1 MMRSM
6 LRKLNREER
15 SWVAYDWASSAYS
28 IVVTTA
34 IFPIFYQS
42 ITPERIY
49 LSTWGYANSLASL
62 FVALLAPILG
72 TIADYWG
79 RKRRFFLLFFT
90 LGVVTT
96 MSFVLTGE
104 GQWFLA
110 LVLYVGSLIGFSGAN
125 LFYDSFLVDV
135 TTEERMDRVSTQ
147 GFGFGYIGSTIP
159 FVAGILLITAA
170 ERIGISTM
178 AATRL
183 AFLITG
189 LWWLVFGIP
198 IIRNVRQ
205 KYGIEPHPHPIR
217 DSFARLKSTLSHIRN
232 YRSVFIFLVAYFFYI
247 DGVDTIIRMATPI
260 ALSMGIDSDTLLII
274 LLVIQI
280 VAFPCAILY
289 GRLAVRFSAW
299 KMLFVGIGVYVGVV
313 LVAFFLPSIDDLG
326 RRTALFWVLSLMV
339 ASSQGGIQALSR
351 SIYGKLIPKE
361 RSAEFFGFYNIFG
374 RFAAIMGPF
383 LVAGVTQIT
392 GQERFGVLSILIVF
406 IVGGVM
412 LAVGGDPDASVER
425 RDV

>member
-1 MMRSM
+1 
-6 LRKLNREER
+6 
-15 SWVAYDWASSAYS
+15 
-28 IVVTTA
+28 
-34 IFPIFYQS
+34 
-42 ITPERIY
+42 
-49 LSTWGYANSLASL
+49 
-62 FVALLAPILG
+62 
-72 TIADYWG
+72 
-79 RKRRFFLLFFT
+79 
-90 LGVVTT
+90 
-96 MSFVLTGE
+96 
-104 GQWFLA
+104 
-110 LVLYVGSLIGFSGAN
+110 
-125 LFYDSFLVDV
+125 
-135 TTEERMDRVSTQ
+135 
-147 GFGFGYIGSTIP
+147 
-159 FVAGILLITAA
+159 
-170 ERIGISTM
+170 M

-189 LWWLVFGIP
+189 LWWLIFGIP

-205 KYGIEPHPHPIR
+205 KYGIEPHPHPVR